1 MFYIP
6 GSSMK
11 HKKYWSKIRRGAP
24 KVPALTCPGIDKILD
39 ILEKSIDRKPLTLAK
54 YRSLERQMERL
65 RKANEQLR
73 DSGKFWHDECKEVVR
88 DFFGKKQSR

>member
-1 MFYIP
+1 
-6 GSSMK
+6 MK

-39 ILEKSIDRKPLTLAK
+39 ILEKSIGRKPLTLPK
-54 YRSLERQMERL
+54 YKSLERQMERL

>member
-1 MFYIP
+1 
-6 GSSMK
+6 MK

-24 KVPALTCPGIDKILD
+24 NVPALTCHVIDKILD

-73 DSGKFWHDECKEVVR
+73 ESGKFWHDECKEVVR

>member
-88 DFFGKKQSR
+88 DFVGKKQSK